1 MLLARKMYEK
11 SIKSL
16 YEKHSNKT
24 FIIKLSGNTKRSILF
39 RINVQLRQI
48 TELHLQCYF
57 KSLVGL
63 RLLLVV
69 YLMH

>member
-1 MLLARKMYEK
+1 MRNTAAKL
-11 SIKSL
+11 SQ
-16 YEKHSNKT
+16 KT

-48 TELHLQCYF
+48 TELHLQGYF

-69 YLMH
+69 HLMH